1 MNLQILTKVNGNDE
15 YLELFGTETLNLD
28 VSFAEIQDITK
39 KNSSYSKEFKLPGS
53 NQNNYIFNYFFDFNQ
68 VPLDWVPT
76 RKFEAWLLYNGYVI
90 LSGYIRLNSVVI
102 DKEVKT
108 YSVTF
113 YNGVGDVAATIG
125 DKFMR
130 QLDLSHLSHP
140 FNQNVYLQSQ
150 LDYNLFPLTGTTNYA
165 YQNGKTYWGLYNIGY
180 NYTNSTSALTQ
191 YYFTTSNSSI
201 TIDGGSKT
209 ALLVGF
215 NYYKVG
221 DTIRLTYNDQNWIQG
236 IITSIPTSLQVVFT
250 ANLGLGTGTYTS
262 WTTSLILPEGAVITD
277 ANTTPLLQFNGQV
290 PNYFSFS
297 GTPVRQYYF
306 KPSIQVKELYEQIFE
321 QAGYA
326 VESDFFNT
334 SYFERYYLPLKFL
347 DEGVYTKGSV
357 QPCYSFSGECVGSP
371 CGDTTYVDPYY
382 YANTVDQPF
391 CNNIP
396 LTATTT
402 GFTITADLAG
412 DYVFQIVTTYNLES
426 DEFNGANFGGALDI
440 NGSIEFFLNAT
451 QGAGEGINSYTDTT
465 LVPVTITGTTI
476 IGLLYDP
483 NFNSFLTNF
492 SFSIFR
498 APRVIL
504 GNFDYAAEF
513 PDNDFKQIDFITSV
527 NKLFNLVVVP
537 SPDKQ
542 NTLIVEPIIDYIGKG
557 DVLDWTEKIDW
568 NSPIQVTPTTNIL
581 NGTLNLNFKL
591 DKDQINQQFNIA
603 SNRVFGTYQL
613 QLNQDYKDNNVD
625 INSIFG
631 SPTDVAVNN
640 NNLPS
645 MTLSSMAAL
654 KTEETNGTPVQTFNP
669 YKIIPRIIFRGPVL
683 PNDNWSVPSTADTQS
698 WWAESYEIDRW
709 QSTNRF
715 NTYPFSYTGFSH
727 YINYNAED
735 TYNSTETMYEP
746 QQDMYDIYYYD
757 YISDIVSPDNKLI
770 SAKIYL
776 TPWEISNLRFN
787 ERIFIKNNYYRINK
801 ITGYNLVEP
810 ALCDIELIKL
820 TKSYTPHPVKYFKLE
835 NCGAGDDLYT
845 TSDLNYNM
853 YAYVGRYVN
862 VFTGST
868 TAYTSTGCYQVIETE
883 PNYTVDY
890 NPVFIGSGYTSS
902 GVNVYDDCGCSG
914 RTSFILVQQEY
925 S

>member
-90 LSGYIRLNSVVI
+90 LSGYIRLNSVLI

-140 FNQNVYLQSQ
+140 FNENVYLQSQ
-150 LDYNLFPLTGTTNYA
+150 LDYNLFPLTGTTNYS

-191 YYFTTSNSSI
+191 YYFTTSSSSI

-215 NYYKVG
+215 NYFKVG

-236 IITSIPTSLQVVFT
+236 IITSIPTPLQVVFT

-262 WTTSLILPEGAVITD
+262 WTTSLVLADGAVITD
-277 ANTTPLLQFNGQV
+277 ANTTPLLQFNGQI

-321 QAGYA
+321 QAGYTI
-326 VESDFFNT
+326 ESDFFNT
-334 SYFERYYLPLKFL
+334 SYLERYYLPLKFL

-402 GFTITADLAG
+402 GFTITSDLAG
-412 DYVFQIVTTYNLES
+412 QYVFQIVTTYNLES
-426 DEFNGANFGGALDI
+426 DEFNGANFGGALNI

-465 LVPVTITGTTI
+465 LVPVNITGTTT

-483 NFNSFLTNF
+483 NFNSFLTNY
-492 SFSIFR
+492 SFSIYR

-513 PDNDFKQIDFITSV
+513 PDNDFKQIDFITSI

-603 SNRVFGTYQL
+603 TNRVFGTYQL

-631 SPTDVAVNN
+631 SPTDVAINN

-654 KTEETNGTPVQTFNP
+654 KTSETNGTPIQTFNP
-669 YKIIPRIIFRGPVL
+669 YKIIPRIIFRGPL
-683 PNDNWSVPSTADTQS
+683 IPNDNWSVPSTADTQT
-698 WWAESYEIDRW
+698 WWAENYEIDRW

-776 TPWEISNLRFN
+776 TPWEIANLKFN

-835 NCGAGDDLYT
+835 KCGAGDDLYT

-868 TAYTSTGCYQVIETE
+868 TAYTSTGCYQVTEIE
-883 PNYTVDY
+883 PDYTVDY
-890 NPVFIGSGYTSS
+890 YQVYIGSGYTSS